1 MAPDPALSASL
12 KLEGE
17 WSALHYASELTA
29 GTITDLVDRLERLE
43 PMTRVRLLLSALLLP
58 RAKREEF
65 REELQVGGI
74 SPGASRLCFCAVY
87 SLFSSSACHWP
98 QSCADLGMYFAL
110 PAPLLRT

>member
-58 RAKREEF
+58 RAKREDF
-65 REELQVGGI
+65 REELQVRGL
-74 SPGASRLCFCAVY
+74 SARASKLCLCAAH
-87 SLFSSSACHWP
+87 SLLSSSARYWP
-98 QSCADLGMYFAL
+98 QFCADLGIYIAL
-110 PAPLLRT
+110 PVPSLHT

>member
-29 GTITDLVDRLERLE
+29 GSITDLVSRLERLE

-65 REELQVGGI
+65 RDELEVSFFLPETCESIGTGPAALQLFC
-74 SPGASRLCFCAVY
+74 RL
-87 SLFSSSACHWP
+87 WP
-98 QSCADLGMYFAL
+98 SWYILNQ
-110 PAPLLRT
+110 